1 MRYPFSLATPIRCLF
16 VCIGVVWPGL
26 SGCSYQQPPM
36 TNESA
41 LEYQQTWESPG
52 TDPQVQVN
60 HSDPEALNQAVQ
72 QQAQRLSEA
81 MAQRTAPKQEVWSQ
95 QVRPQRVQWLNLGRE
110 SAITPSERLPTK
122 KTTQAAAAVASGEQV
137 SLEVFSDALGV
148 KIKEDDTPTQQLN
161 RRQLL
166 AQLRKVI
173 QTGDDLAVD
182 KAMAIAALSLADP
195 RRELSKDAVSALDPD
210 KRDQVRRYHRV
221 IVGLAQDVASADG
234 QLDEQAVLDRID
246 DLFGPQPMRVTNA
259 ELCRRVRGYGV
270 YEPFESRV
278 FLAGREHPIIVYAEL
293 DNYRV
298 AQTNDQQYEVRLTQ
312 KLVLYNESDGLAV
325 WQQPRVEI
333 VDQSRNRR
341 RDFFVVQMIRLP
353 ARLNVG
359 KYLLKIRITDQHGG
373 SLDEVTLPIQ
383 VVADQSLVASE

>member
-1 MRYPFSLATPIRCLF
+1 MRYPSSLAIPIWCLF
-16 VCIGVVWPGL
+16 VCVGVAWPGL
-26 SGCSYQQPPM
+26 SGCSYRQPPM
-36 TNESA
+36 TDESA
-41 LEYQQTWESPG
+41 FEYQQTLEASG
-52 TDPQVQVN
+52 GDPQAQADYN
-60 HSDPEALNQAVQ
+60 EPEALSQAVQ

-81 MAQRTAPKQEVWSQ
+81 MAQRTAPQQEVWPQ
-95 QVRPQRVQWLNLGRE
+95 QIRPQRVQWLNLGRE
-110 SAITPSERLPTK
+110 SASAASDRSPTK
-122 KTTQAAAAVASGEQV
+122 QITQTGVAVASAGQA
-137 SLEVFSDALGV
+137 SSKPASDVLKASV
-148 KIKEDDTPTQQLN
+148 NKEDTAGLLD

-166 AQLRKVI
+166 AQLRKAI
-173 QTGDDLAVD
+173 QTGDDPAVD
-182 KAMAIAALSLADP
+182 KAMAVAALSLADP
-195 RRELSKDAVSALDPD
+195 RRELDKDAVSALDPA

-234 QLDEQAVLDRID
+234 RLDEQAVLKRID

-278 FLAGREHPIIVYAEL
+278 FLAGREHPVIVYAEL
-293 DNYRV
+293 NNYRV
-298 AQTNDQQYEVRLTQ
+298 AETADQQYEVRLAQ
-312 KLVLYNESDGLAV
+312 ELVLYNESDGLAV
-325 WQQPRVEI
+325 WKQPRVEI

-359 KYLLKIRITDQHGG
+359 KYLLKVRITDQHGG

-383 VVADQSLVASE
+383 VVADQSLVAGG